1 VGVGVAVGVA
11 VAVVVGVAVA
21 VVVGVVVG
29 VVVAGGLAVE
39 VEVGE
44 PDADRVTG
52 GVEDPDV
59 HAEMAT
65 SANRVRAP

>member
-1 VGVGVAVGVA
+1 
-11 VAVVVGVAVA
+11 
-21 VVVGVVVG
+21 VVVG